1 MNIGPYPNGEIDP
14 QFVSRLHEIGEWMSK
29 YGDSIYN
36 TRAGPIP
43 PGDWGVTTQKENKIY
58 VHVLNWSAPMLALA
72 PVTRKITAAHTLPE
86 NSSVEFTQNPDG
98 IILKLPPPKEA
109 ETDRVIVLTTSM

>member
-1 MNIGPYPNGEIDP
+1 
-14 QFVSRLHEIGEWMSK
+14 
-29 YGDSIYN
+29 
-36 TRAGPIP
+36 
-43 PGDWGVTTQKENKIY
+43 
-58 VHVLNWSAPMLALA
+58 MLALA
-72 PVTRKITAAHTLPE
+72 PVTGKITAAHTLPE